1 MYLRIIKVLKLVTA
15 NNRARNIRTYDR
27 SVRLRFCAAIQIY
40 AGPKVNL
47 REVLNP
53 RPVET
58 PLTLAA
64 GRFMDNFV
72 RRIKKLIVGRSNGRL
87 TGITSFLFSRK
98 SMPVRRVTDK
108 GKCYPIGALQRTYL

>member
-1 MYLRIIKVLKLVTA
+1 MCVYVWRD
-15 NNRARNIRTYDR
+15 DR
-27 SVRLRFCAAIQIY
+27 SVCSRFRTGIQIY

-47 REVLNP
+47 REVLNL

-87 TGITSFLFSRK
+87 TGITPFLFSRK